1 MATVPVTPEV
11 VSWAVDQSGFTVE
24 QIADAVDTDAHV
36 VRAWMTGARR
46 PSLGEARRLARK
58 LRRPLALF
66 LWPAP
71 PSDEPPR
78 VAFRAPLV
86 SEMRDLNPTE
96 RRYIRQATRL
106 QSLLEH
112 LEKETGDQTRSF
124 PKITP
129 SMDPNLA
136 AVAARD
142 WLSLTVEEQMA
153 WPSEYAA
160 FSQWRG
166 CLQRHGVLVFALAL
180 GPDACRGITLAN
192 EHIPVVI
199 VNTAFNTR
207 ARIFTLFHE
216 LAHVLTR
223 TTSACAASPA
233 AANDAAEQLE
243 RWCEQFAAAVLMP
256 WRSVEDFL
264 EERAFPPRLDDL
276 AAASS
281 VARHYKVSLPAA
293 VLRLIDG
300 GRASWKLWR
309 AIPRDV
315 NAKAGGG
322 GTPEEP
328 RTTPV
333 VRIHEFG
340 MPVVRRLVRGLQADL
355 IERSQVASYLR
366 VDDGSLAEIERRV
379 EEVEAANE

>member
-24 QIADAVDTDAHV
+24 QIADAVDTDAHA
-36 VRAWMTGARR
+36 VRAWMTGAKR
-46 PSLGEARRLARK
+46 PSLGEARKLARK

-78 VAFRAPLV
+78 VAFRAPLA

-96 RRYIRQATRL
+96 RRYIRQAARL
-106 QSLLEH
+106 QGLLEH
-112 LEKETGDQTRSF
+112 LDEQSGDEVRSF

-129 SMDPNLA
+129 SMDPN
-136 AVAARD
+136 VAATVTRD
-142 WLSLTVEEQMA
+142 WLGITVEEQIA
-153 WPSEYAA
+153 WLSEYTA
-160 FSQWRG
+160 FSQWRS
-166 CLQRHGVLVFALAL
+166 CLQSHGVFVFALAL

-192 EHIPVVI
+192 ERVPVVI

-243 RWCEQFAAAVLMP
+243 RWCEQCAATALMP
-256 WRSVEDFL
+256 WKSVEDFL
-264 EERAFPPRLDDL
+264 QERAFPAKLDDL
-276 AAASS
+276 AGANS
-281 VARHYKVSLPAA
+281 VARRYKVSLPAA

-315 NAKAGGG
+315 NAKASGGG
-322 GTPEEP
+322 APEEP

-333 VRIHEFG
+333 VRLHEFG
-340 MPVVRRLVRGLQADL
+340 MLVARRLVRGLRADL

-379 EEVEAANE
+379 EEAQAANE